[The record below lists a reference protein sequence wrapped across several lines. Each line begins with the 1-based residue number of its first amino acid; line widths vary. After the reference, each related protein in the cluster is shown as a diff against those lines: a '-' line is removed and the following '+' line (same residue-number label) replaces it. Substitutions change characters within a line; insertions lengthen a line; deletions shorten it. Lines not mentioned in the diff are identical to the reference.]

1 MTKPKAY
8 MKTEGDI
15 NLTDARQTWWTE
27 QVDESARRVLQQ
39 DEDVFLHQTL
49 STPCLNVL
57 TSCDGIYVRDAQDRA
72 IMDFHGNNVHQL
84 GFSHPVVIEAMK
96 QQLDQL
102 SFCTRRY
109 TNQPAIDL
117 ANKLVELT
125 NGTLSRVLFAPG
137 ATSAIG
143 MALKLARAVTGKYKT
158 LSMWGAFHGASLDA
172 ISVGGEGSF
181 RRGLGPLMPGAEHVI
196 PFNSYRCTFGC
207 QDEEHSLCMKPIEY
221 VLEQDGEIGAVVI
234 EVIRNTDVQIPPV
247 AYYRKL
253 RELCDRHGALI
264 IVDETATGLGRTG
277 KMFAYQHYG
286 IEPDMMVLGK
296 GLGGGVFPLAA
307 LLVREELNRAQE
319 MSIGHYTHEKS
330 PVGAAA
336 GLAAI
341 RVIEEGNLLVH
352 AEAMAEIVRTRLQR
366 MMETYPIIGDIRQIG
381 LLVAVELVTDR
392 LTKEPAV
399 RQAERVMYDCLAK
412 GLNFKVSK
420 GNVLTLSPPLIIT
433 EEQLTHA
440 LDILEG
446 SIQEVQQWEAL

>member
-1 MTKPKAY
+1 MPTKQEQQAF

-15 NLTDARQTWWTE
+15 NLTEARSEWWAA
-27 QVDESARRVLQQ
+27 QIDEAARAHLQE

-57 TSCDGIYVRDAQDRA
+57 SSCEGIYVEDSQGRR

-84 GFSHPVVIEAMK
+84 GFGHPAVIEAVK

-109 TNQPAIDL
+109 TNLPAIEL
-117 ANKLVELT
+117 ANKLVALT
-125 NGTLSRVLFAPG
+125 DGALQRVLFAPG

-172 ISVGGEGSF
+172 ISVGGEGAF
-181 RRGLGPLMPGAEHVI
+181 RRGLGPLLPGAEHVI
-196 PFNSYRCTFGC
+196 PFNSYRCVFDC
-207 QDEEHSLCMKPIEY
+207 QDEAHSLCLKPIAY

-234 EVIRNTDVQIPPV
+234 ETIRNTDVQIPPV
-247 AYYRKL
+247 AYYKKL
-253 RELCDRHGALI
+253 RELCDRYGALL
-264 IVDETATGLGRTG
+264 IVDETATAFGRTG

-296 GLGGGVFPLAA
+296 GLGGGVFPMAA
-307 LLVREELNRAQE
+307 LLVKEELNKAQQ

-336 GLAAI
+336 GLATI
-341 RVIEEGNLLVH
+341 RVIEEENLLEH
-352 AEAMAEIVRTRLQR
+352 ASRMAELMAKRLKS
-366 MMETYPIIGDIRQIG
+366 MMETYPLIGDIRQIG

-392 LTKEPAV
+392 VSKEPAV
-399 RQAERVMYDCLAK
+399 QEAERVMYSCLGR

-433 EEQLTHA
+433 EDQLNEA
-440 LDILEG
+440 LDILEK
-446 SIQEVQQWEAL
+446 SIAELA